1 MELTLKERLI
11 LMNQYAILE
20 KLDPENAKDYAN
32 KYKALDYGFTLNYAW
47 LFENMSEEMSKD
59 ECEEVIN
66 ILNMYRAITF
76 SYFTIHNTKN
86 ISDDRYKFKGFDGNE
101 ESKYYSY
108 CNYFIMDLGRFQE
121 LTYGYNY
128 PDLNSHSPMLKKYR
142 LMLNIWEGFGEID
155 RRMNLDA
162 AQIEALLEAK

>member
-47 LFENMSEEMSKD
+47 LFENMSEEMSKE

-66 ILNMYRAITF
+66 ILTMYRAITF
-76 SYFTIHNTKN
+76 SYFNINNTKN
-86 ISDDRYKFKGFDGNE
+86 VSEKKYKFIGFDGNNE
-101 ESKYYSY
+101 DKYYSY

-121 LTYGYNY
+121 LTYGSSY
-128 PDLNSHSPMLKKYR
+128 PALNSHMPMIDKYRRMLKVWKGY
-142 LMLNIWEGFGEID
+142 GEID

-162 AQIEALLEAK
+162 AQIEALLEA